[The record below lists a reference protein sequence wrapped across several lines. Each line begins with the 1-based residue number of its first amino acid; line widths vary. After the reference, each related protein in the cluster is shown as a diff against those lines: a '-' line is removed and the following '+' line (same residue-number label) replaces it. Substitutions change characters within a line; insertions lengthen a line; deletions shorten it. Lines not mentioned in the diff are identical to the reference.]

1 MSAQHSIFDDLGVP
15 EEKIGIWRYLDLIDD
30 LEPFFIWIDNIS
42 NMSSNDK
49 RELFINIYG
58 MNNEDKI
65 DYQKF
70 GNFSCED
77 LLKILKSTDE

>member
-58 MNNEDKI
+58 MNSEDKI
-65 DYQKF
+65 DYRQF

>member
-49 RELFINIYG
+49 RELFNNIYG
-58 MNNEDKI
+58 MNSEDKI
-65 DYQKF
+65 DYRQF
-70 GNFSCED
+70 GNFSSEE